1 MREIF
6 KFEEKLSEL
15 PVAKSK
21 HREKQRRR
29 FEDIRRRLRQIQ
41 KEADESSNTD
51 RGYSLKK
58 AANLLAKT
66 SPLKQTPTMAFR
78 GWN

>member
-15 PVAKSK
+15 PAAKRK
-21 HREKQRRR
+21 HRENQRRR

-41 KEADESSNTD
+41 KEAYKSSNTD

-66 SPLKQTPTMAFR
+66 SPLKTNTDNGF
-78 GWN
+78 